1 MPSFDIVNE
10 IDKHELVNAVDQA
23 NREIGHRFDLKA
35 TGAKFE
41 LEELLINAQA
51 PGEFQL
57 KQINDILRQRLAARR
72 IDLRCLDPGAPEI
85 NVAGAKQKIKI
96 KQGIEQAQAKKIVAK
111 IKESKL
117 KVEAQI
123 NGNKLRISG
132 KKRDDLQM
140 VMALLDKAELEIPV
154 QYENFRD

>member
-41 LEELLINAQA
+41 LEQMLITAQA

-72 IDLRCLDPGAPEI
+72 IDLRCLDPGTPEI

-123 NGNKLRISG
+123 NGDKLRISG
-132 KKRDDLQM
+132 KKKDDLQM

>member
-41 LEELLINAQA
+41 LEDMLINAQA

-72 IDLRCLDPGAPEI
+72 IDLRCLDPGTPEI

-123 NGNKLRISG
+123 NGDKLRVSG
-132 KKRDDLQM
+132 KKKDDLQM
-140 VMALLDKAELEIPV
+140 VMALLDKAELEVPV